1 MTSTTSPTTC
11 ALAWRDLCG
20 GYGDTQV
27 LRPTSGEVDAGQVLA
42 VLGRNGVGKSTL
54 LKLLSGALPRLGG
67 QIWLSGQALG
77 ETPAHRRYRAGM
89 VCLPQERLVFDAL
102 SVRDNLCLHQPRAD
116 LEVYEPMFEQ
126 FPRLKERL
134 RVPAGLL
141 SGGEK
146 KLVAFARSL
155 TSPAQVVLL
164 DEPSEG
170 VQEENIQRMAT
181 LIRTQCA
188 NGKAFVLVEQNL
200 SFAAPLMDR
209 VIVLDHGE
217 VVLSG
222 DQASVDRAGLMRHL
236 TV

>member
-1 MTSTTSPTTC
+1 MNNPSSRTTTS
-11 ALAWRDLCG
+11 ALAWSELCG

-27 LRPTSGEVDAGQVLA
+27 LRPMSGQVPAGEVLA

-54 LKLLSGALPRLGG
+54 LKLLSGALPPLDGH
-67 QIWLSGQALG
+67 IWLQGQALDG
-77 ETPAHRRYRAGM
+77 TPAHRRYRAGM
-89 VCLPQERLVFDAL
+89 VYLPQERLVFDVL
-102 SVRDNLCLHQPRAD
+102 SVRDNLCLHQPD

-126 FPRLKERL
+126 FPRIKERL
-134 RVPAGLL
+134 DVPAGLL

-155 TSPAQVVLL
+155 TSPAHVVLL

-170 VQEENIQRMAT
+170 VQEENIQRMAA
-181 LIRTQCA
+181 LIRAQCLL
-188 NGKAFVLVEQNL
+188 GKAFVLVEQNL
-200 SFAAPLMDR
+200 TFAAPLMHR
-209 VIVLDHGE
+209 VVVLDHGE

-222 DQASVDRAGLMRHL
+222 DQDSVDRDAVMRHL